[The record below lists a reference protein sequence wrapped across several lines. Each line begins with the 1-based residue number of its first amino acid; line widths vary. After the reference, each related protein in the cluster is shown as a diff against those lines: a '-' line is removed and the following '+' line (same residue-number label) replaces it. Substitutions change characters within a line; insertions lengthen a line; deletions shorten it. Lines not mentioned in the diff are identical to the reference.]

1 MSFSK
6 KLQEIK
12 GRSLKAPL
20 SDESMR
26 ALGYDP
32 SLLPADERQAEI
44 CRFIL
49 LGWEENYRASRQ
61 LVELGLITPEE
72 ASEAEAYCQEKF
84 IGC

>member
-1 MSFSK
+1 MSIFQ

-12 GRSLKAPL
+12 GRSLKEPL
-20 SDESMR
+20 SNNSMR

-32 SLLPADERQAEI
+32 DLLPADERQAEI

-61 LVELGLITPEE
+61 LVELGLISPEE
-72 ASEAEAYCQEKF
+72 ASEMEAYCQEKF
-84 IGC
+84 L